1 LEPEKIKKIA
11 ILGAGVM
18 GHGIA
23 QVAAIAGYNVALR
36 DIEQEF
42 LDKAE
47 AGIKKSLTRSV
58 ERGRISQDVM
68 DSTLSNISMTLDLS
82 EAVID
87 AQLVIEAVPEVM
99 RIKHIVWKEVNQKA
113 SKNAVFATNT
123 SSLSISEIA
132 QVVDNP
138 ERFIGMHFFNPPA
151 IMKLVEVNSGEK
163 TKQHTVYTVQKIA
176 EKMGKTPVWVK
187 KDSPGFIVNRVLIT
201 YLNEAAKLL
210 DKFSKEQID
219 AAMQFSAKMPLGPFM
234 LSDLIGLDIVYH
246 ILKEFEDK
254 LGPYYSP
261 DQNIISLYD
270 SNKLG
275 RKTGEGFYSYK
286 ERPYISAD
294 KPIGLDTSKLLKSM
308 ISEADKLVTDN
319 VADKESI
326 DLALKL
332 GANIPKGPFE
342 LKEEMK

>member
-47 AGIKKSLTRSV
+47 AVIKKSLTRSV

-294 KPIGLDTSKLLKSM
+294 QAIGFDTSKLLKSM
-308 ISEADKLVTDN
+308 IIEADKLVTDN